1 MGKHPGKWLKTI
13 LFGKKSSRSQS
24 SEKLTKR
31 DSGRENA
38 KKASKDK
45 DTKVL
50 ENESVE
56 DQVPNAIPASDPSSM
71 GREIEQDVPLR
82 DRSKQAVFA
91 GTEKNVSTSTDKA
104 VTLPT
109 IETKEKPSDASV
121 SEAVETVPDLDRIR
135 EESAAI
141 KVQTAFRGYLAR
153 RAFRALRGLIRLQA
167 LVRGHMVRRQAAG
180 SLRCLQAIIRLQALV
195 RAHQVRM
202 SDEGVAVQER
212 LEHRRRQNPSRG
224 NGVERKSSSI
234 FVVSSASRTEKLLA
248 NAFAR
253 QILESAPMAK
263 SVRIHCDPDD
273 SNSGW
278 VWLERWM
285 CAQPWSSSGKT
296 SNSSNLRSQKI
307 SASVPSTEA
316 EVGRP
321 KRSVRKVPPNSIH
334 EHISNQLDMESEK
347 PKRGLRKVLKSAV
360 DSVSDQPEV
369 EAERPKRSFRRGLNS
384 APDSVL
390 DQPEV
395 EAEKVK
401 RNLRKVSHPM
411 VESVS
416 EQPEVEMEK
425 VKRSLRKISAPG
437 VDSASDPPEVD
448 AEKIKRSMRKVS
460 NSTVDSVS
468 DHVEVET
475 EMSKRSMRKVSKPT
489 LDTIS
494 DQLSLQ
500 STTGISMNITGN
512 DESVQH
518 VVLDETVSVVQEISP
533 VQQSTSPTESI
544 SREDASLQQRITS
557 TVQNGDFTPTKHD
570 SIDLTP
576 KSEAETPV
584 VEHKSTRRRSSFG
597 SVKTEHTEHASQGS
611 PSIPSY
617 MAATESAKA
626 KLRGHSPKSSPD
638 VQEKGTPII
647 RRHSL
652 PAAPNGKPNSVSPRT
667 QRLLPQVHSTRGHTK
682 SDRSLGTE
690 KAIPV
695 QVDWRR

>member
-45 DTKVL
+45 DTKFL
-50 ENESVE
+50 ENESMQ
-56 DQVPNAIPASDPSSM
+56 DQVPNTIVASDPSSM
-71 GREIEQDVPLR
+71 GREIEQHIPLR
-82 DRSKQAVFA
+82 DRSKQAVFS
-91 GTEKNVSTSTDKA
+91 GTEKNLSTSTDKA
-104 VTLPT
+104 VTLPA
-109 IETKEKPSDASV
+109 IEIKEKPSEASV
-121 SEAVETVPDLDRIR
+121 SEVVDTVHDLERIR

-141 KVQTAFRGYLAR
+141 KAQTAFRGYLAR

-195 RAHQVRM
+195 RGCRVRM
-202 SDEGVAVQER
+202 SEQGLAVQER
-212 LEHRRRQNPSRG
+212 LELRRRQNPSRV
-224 NGVERKSSSI
+224 NELERKSSRS
-234 FVVSSASRTEKLLA
+234 EKLLA

-253 QILESAPMAK
+253 QILESAPMTK
-263 SVRIHCDPDD
+263 SIVIRIHCGPGD

-285 CAQPWSSSGKT
+285 SAQPWSSSGQT
-296 SNSSNLRSQKI
+296 SNNSNLRSQKTTEN
-307 SASVPSTEA
+307 VPSTEA

-321 KRSVRKVPPNSIH
+321 KRSVRRVPNSTQ
-334 EHISNQLDMESEK
+334 EHISNQFDMESEK
-347 PKRGLRKVLKSAV
+347 PKRGLRKTLRSAV
-360 DSVSDQPEV
+360 DSVSDQPDV
-369 EAERPKRSFRRGLNS
+369 DAERPKRTFRRGLNS
-384 APDSVL
+384 AQDSVS

-411 VESVS
+411 AESVS
-416 EQPEVEMEK
+416 DHPEVEMEK
-425 VKRSLRKISAPG
+425 VKRSLRKISASG
-437 VDSASDPPEVD
+437 VDSVSDPPEVE
-448 AEKIKRSMRKVS
+448 AEKVKRSMRKVS

-468 DHVEVET
+468 DHLEVET
-475 EMSKRSMRKVSKPT
+475 EMSKRNLRKVSKPT
-489 LDTIS
+489 LDPIS
-494 DQLSLQ
+494 DQLSMQ
-500 STTGISMNITGN
+500 STMGSSMNINGN
-512 DESVQH
+512 DEPIQLVA
-518 VVLDETVSVVQEISP
+518 LDETVSVVQETSP
-533 VQQSTSPTESI
+533 VQHSTSPTESI
-544 SREDASLQQRITS
+544 ARDDASLQQRMAS
-557 TVQNGDFTPTKHD
+557 SVLNGDFTPTKHD
-570 SIDLTP
+570 SVDLTP
-576 KSEAETPV
+576 KNEPETPV
-584 VEHKSTRRRSSFG
+584 VEQKSTRRRSSFG

-626 KLRGHSPKSSPD
+626 KLRGHSPRSSPD

-667 QRLLPQVHSTRGHTK
+667 QRLLPQVQSTRGHMK
-682 SDRSLGTE
+682 SDRSLGNE

>member
-13 LFGKKSSRSQS
+13 LFGKKSSRSQP

-45 DTKVL
+45 DTQIL
-50 ENESVE
+50 ENESMQ
-56 DQVPNAIPASDPSSM
+56 DQVPNAILGSDPSSM
-71 GREIEQDVPLR
+71 GREIEQHIPLR

-91 GTEKNVSTSTDKA
+91 GTEKNLSTSTDKA

-109 IETKEKPSDASV
+109 IEIKEKPSDASV
-121 SEAVETVPDLDRIR
+121 SEAADTVHDLERIR

-141 KVQTAFRGYLAR
+141 KAQTAFRGYLAR

-202 SDEGVAVQER
+202 SEQGLAVQER
-212 LEHRRRQNPSRG
+212 LEYRRRQNPSRG
-224 NGVERKSSSI
+224 NELERKSSSI
-234 FVVSSASRTEKLLA
+234 FVVNSASRSEKLLT

-253 QILESAPMAK
+253 QILESAPMTK
-263 SVRIHCDPDD
+263 SLRIHCGPDD
-273 SNSGW
+273 SDSGW

-285 CAQPWSSSGKT
+285 SAQPWSSSGQT
-296 SNSSNLRSQKI
+296 STSSNLRSQKI
-307 SASVPSTEA
+307 SENVPSTEL

-321 KRSVRKVPPNSIH
+321 KRSMRKVPSSTQ

-369 EAERPKRSFRRGLNS
+369 EAEKPKRNFRKGLNS
-384 APDSVL
+384 APDSVT
-390 DQPEV
+390 DQHEV

-411 VESVS
+411 VEYVS

-425 VKRSLRKISAPG
+425 VKRSLRRISASG
-437 VDSASDPPEVD
+437 VDSVSDPPEVE
-448 AEKIKRSMRKVS
+448 AEKVKRSIRKVS

-468 DHVEVET
+468 DHLEVET
-475 EMSKRSMRKVSKPT
+475 EMPKRNLRKVSKPT

-494 DQLSLQ
+494 DQLGMQ
-500 STTGISMNITGN
+500 STTGSSMNMTGN
-512 DESVQH
+512 DEPVQH
-518 VVLDETVSVVQEISP
+518 VVVDETVSVVQEISP

-544 SREDASLQQRITS
+544 AREDASLQQRTTS
-557 TVQNGDFTPTKHD
+557 VLNGDFTPTKQD
-570 SIDLTP
+570 SVDLTS
-576 KSEAETPV
+576 KNESETPV

-626 KLRGHSPKSSPD
+626 KLRGHSPRSSPD

-667 QRLLPQVHSTRGHTK
+667 QRLLPQVQSTRGHMK